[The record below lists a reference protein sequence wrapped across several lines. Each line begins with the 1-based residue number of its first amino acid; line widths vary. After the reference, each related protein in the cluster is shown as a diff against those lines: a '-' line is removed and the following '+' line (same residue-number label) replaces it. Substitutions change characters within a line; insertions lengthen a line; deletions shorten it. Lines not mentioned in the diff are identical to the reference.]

1 MGAEKIFHK
10 IFMFRMVQGIGA
22 AELGVGEGTRR
33 IAGATKSMSE
43 LCSLDKKRQDVM
55 V

>member
-1 MGAEKIFHK
+1 MGAVKTFHEIFV
-10 IFMFRMVQGIGA
+10 FRMVQDIGA
-22 AELGVGEGTRR
+22 AELGVGGGMRK